1 MEGMEI
7 PGQRSLRHVNE
18 MKVFITF
25 VTGIHVDFLGRHTQ
39 VNGNVLPDIRV
50 RDQLIIKTCHIA
62 SVQGHMQAT
71 QCMLAGRAKK
81 DQPNVNI
88 GWPCEISY

>member
-7 PGQRSLRHVNE
+7 PGQRGLCHVDE
-18 MKVFITF
+18 MKVFITL
-25 VTGIHVDFLGRHTQ
+25 VTGIHVDFLGQHTQ
-39 VNGNVLPDIRV
+39 VHGNVLPDIHV
-50 RDQLIIKTCHIA
+50 CDQLIIESCHIA

-81 DQPNVNI
+81 YQPNVNI
-88 GWPCEISY
+88 GWPCEISD